1 MNAGGREG
9 SVQRDHLKFTA
20 HLGGLTLTRAP
31 EGGLRKIAD
40 HPEHKSTEL
49 LIHSQLRQREME
61 VLTGFQLKGQGL
73 HPVRSRN
80 RARLRHA
87 TELPGGTFLLRQ
99 QHAIVSFL
107 KGLLEELQEQLQSE
121 TTSITVAQVAE
132 AADSERL
139 NVTLAVGVMGRLK
152 QHALAEGRSCSS
164 LANFLIE
171 DGLRR
176 HGTLR

>member
-1 MNAGGREG
+1 M
-9 SVQRDHLKFTA
+9 
-20 HLGGLTLTRAP
+20 
-31 EGGLRKIAD
+31 
-40 HPEHKSTEL
+40 
-49 LIHSQLRQREME
+49 
-61 VLTGFQLKGQGL
+61 
-73 HPVRSRN
+73 
-80 RARLRHA
+80 
-87 TELPGGTFLLRQ
+87 
-99 QHAIVSFL
+99 SFL

-132 AADSERL
+132 DADSERL